1 MATTYIIGPF
11 RLDTEAGILF
21 RGTEPVALGQRA
33 VAVLR
38 VLVEQPEIP
47 VSKDALIEAA
57 WPGLTVEESNL
68 AVQIAALRRV
78 FGGEPDGEG
87 WIETLP
93 RRGYRFVGPASIRK
107 QDAVAAAPLVSSSPV
122 ATDEPALPFPV
133 QPSIAVL
140 PFQNMSGDP
149 EQEYFADGMVEEI
162 ITALSRFRSLFVIAR
177 NSSFTYKGGSVDVKQ
192 VGRELGVRNVLEGS
206 VRRSADRVRITA
218 QLIDASTGAHL
229 WADRFDGAL
238 EDIFDLQDR
247 VAGRV
252 VGALAPKLEQTAIE
266 RAKRKPTESL
276 SAYEYYLRGMAAIY
290 RFTVREVNVEAL
302 QLFKGA
308 IELDPEFA
316 TAYGLAAYCYVKDR
330 TNRWPTDDLARDNAE
345 TERLARQ
352 AVRLGSDDAVALATS
367 AGALA
372 YVVRDLD
379 AGAACI
385 EQALLLNPNLM
396 WACYFA
402 GFIKSWLGEPEA
414 AMAHLAYAMRLSPV
428 DPLMPL
434 MQAAMAHA
442 HFFAGRYGEASSWAT
457 AALRGTP
464 KLLPA
469 LRIGA
474 AADAFAGQLEPAQ
487 KAVAR
492 LLQINPN
499 ERVSNLEAIYGPYR
513 RPDDAWRY
521 GEGLRRAG
529 LPE

>member
-1 MATTYIIGPF
+1 
-11 RLDTEAGILF
+11 
-21 RGTEPVALGQRA
+21 VA
-33 VAVLR
+33 
-38 VLVEQPEIP
+38 E
-47 VSKDALIEAA
+47 
-57 WPGLTVEESNL
+57 
-68 AVQIAALRRV
+68 
-78 FGGEPDGEG
+78 
-87 WIETLP
+87 
-93 RRGYRFVGPASIRK
+93 
-107 QDAVAAAPLVSSSPV
+107 
-122 ATDEPALPFPV
+122 
-133 QPSIAVL
+133 
-140 PFQNMSGDP
+140 
-149 EQEYFADGMVEEI
+149 
-162 ITALSRFRSLFVIAR
+162 
-177 NSSFTYKGGSVDVKQ
+177 
-192 VGRELGVRNVLEGS
+192 
-206 VRRSADRVRITA
+206 
-218 QLIDASTGAHL
+218 
-229 WADRFDGAL
+229 
-238 EDIFDLQDR
+238 
-247 VAGRV
+247 RV

-290 RFTVREVNVEAL
+290 RFTVREANVEAL

-414 AMAHLAYAMRLSPV
+414 AIAHLAYAMRLSPV